1 MIRFIRRFALVL
13 CLGALATAP
22 VVAQDDSAA
31 IATAT
36 AVLDHME
43 AGDFDAAGRDFD
55 DTLKAQLDGTQLAGV
70 QAQIEAAGAVQS
82 RGEPQVSPREGHI
95 VVVHRIQRE
104 HAALDAIVAIDG
116 NGKVAGLY
124 FTPASTPGAQ

>member
-1 MIRFIRRFALVL
+1 MTRTLHAFALAACLVL
-13 CLGALATAP
+13 SVAP
-22 VVAQDDSAA
+22 AIAQDDGAA

-43 AGDFDAAGRDFD
+43 AGDFDAATRDFD
-55 DTLKAQLDGTQLAGV
+55 ANMKAQLGTTQLAGV
-70 QAQIEAAGAVQS
+70 QMQIESAGAVQS
-82 RGEPQVSPREGHI
+82 RGAPVVTQRDGHT

-116 NGKVAGLY
+116 EGKVAGLY
-124 FTPASTPGAQ
+124 FTPAAPGPQ

>member
-1 MIRFIRRFALVL
+1 MTRTLHAFALAA
-13 CLGALATAP
+13 CLALSVAP
-22 VVAQDDSAA
+22 AIAQDDGAA

-43 AGDFDAAGRDFD
+43 AGDFDAATRDFD
-55 DTLKAQLDGTQLAGV
+55 ANMKAQLGTTQLAGV
-70 QAQIEAAGAVQS
+70 QMQIESAGAVQS
-82 RGEPQVSPREGHI
+82 RGAPVVTQRDGHT

-116 NGKVAGLY
+116 EGKVAGLY
-124 FTPASTPGAQ
+124 FTPAAPGPQ

>member
-1 MIRFIRRFALVL
+1 MTRSLHRFALAL
-13 CLGALATAP
+13 CLGVFAAAP
-22 VVAQDDSAA
+22 AVAQDDGAA
-31 IATAT
+31 VATAT

-55 DTLKAQLDGTQLAGV
+55 DTLKAQLDVTQLAGV

-82 RGEPQVSPREGHI
+82 RGEPLVTQRGGHT

-104 HAALDAIVAIDG
+104 HAALDATVAIDG
-116 NGKVAGLY
+116 NGKVAGLF
-124 FTPASTPGAQ
+124 FTPAATPGAQ